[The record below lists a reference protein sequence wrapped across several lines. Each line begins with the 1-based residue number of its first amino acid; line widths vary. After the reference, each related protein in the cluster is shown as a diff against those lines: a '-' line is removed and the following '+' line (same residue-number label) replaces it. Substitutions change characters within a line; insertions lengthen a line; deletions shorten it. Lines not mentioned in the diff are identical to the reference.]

1 MAEIAEDVQDVEI
14 TPDIF
19 DGEEQETPKA
29 ESSPVEEKAK
39 AETKEPEVA
48 TEETE
53 EVETKSEDSEKETE
67 EAPEEESKED
77 APESDVETE
86 TKPQSKADERKTQL
100 NTEIRDLVSQRNA
113 LKTEV
118 EKINSEAYQ
127 VATEDELVD
136 QGYGVTD
143 AKVEALRQQIEM
155 KEYNDKVADA
165 QLSISSEAQ
174 RVLDDFP
181 MFNENNDEYDKELA
195 TEAAQLLQANLI
207 LDPNT
212 QQVIGSNV
220 SPYQLYKTLARASGI
235 SAAKGQIKGQQ
246 DTEKMMANAD
256 TPASTAPAG
265 KPPVDPLT
273 ELWSDDL

>member
-1 MAEIAEDVQDVEI
+1 MAESIPDVQEVEI
-14 TPDIF
+14 TPDLF
-19 DGEEQETPKA
+19 DGETQETPKA
-29 ESSPVEEKAK
+29 ESSPVEAEEKSEA
-39 AETKEPEVA
+39 KEPEVA
-48 TEETE
+48 TEESE
-53 EVETKSEDSEKETE
+53 EVETKSDDAEKETE

-77 APESDVETE
+77 APESDDETE
-86 TKPQSKADERKTQL
+86 TKPQSKADERKAQL

-113 LKTEV
+113 LKAEV
-118 EKINSEAYQ
+118 EKINAEAYQ

-136 QGYGVTD
+136 QGYSATD
-143 AKVEALRQQIEM
+143 AKVEALRQAIEM

-181 MFNENNDEYDKELA
+181 IFNENSDEYDKELA
-195 TEAAQLLQANLI
+195 TEAFQLLQANLI

-235 SAAKGQIKGQQ
+235 SATKGQI
-246 DTEKMMANAD
+246 
-256 TPASTAPAG
+256 S
-265 KPPVDPLT
+265 
-273 ELWSDDL
+273 